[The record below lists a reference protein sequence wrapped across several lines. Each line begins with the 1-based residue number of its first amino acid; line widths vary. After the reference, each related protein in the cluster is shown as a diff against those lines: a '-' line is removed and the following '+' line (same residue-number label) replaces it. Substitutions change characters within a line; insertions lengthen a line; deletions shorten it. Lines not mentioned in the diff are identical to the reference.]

1 MPGSSGRLHKTEDGE
16 WEWSDDELDEESE
29 EGKAAAAAIRV
40 NGTSSFFFPSHAHIN
55 TLAVVHVLCCPLIT
69 VLCLNCH
76 SVQ

>member
-40 NGTSSFFFPSHAHIN
+40 NGTSSFFPPHMHIL
-55 TLAVVHVLCCPLIT
+55 TL
-69 VLCLNCH
+69 
-76 SVQ
+76 